1 MPQNR
6 FSAVLSLVL
15 VFLSG
20 ILVGAVSYRLY
31 SVNTV
36 STANTGG
43 RPPGRNP
50 EEVRKQRMREM
61 REKVKLDDEQ
71 FTKLGEI
78 YDHTR
83 QEFQALKKK
92 GDAEG
97 HQIWDK
103 QRESVRAM
111 LRPDQL
117 PLYEQYQKE
126 QDEQR
131 RKHMQA
137 EGKK

>member
-1 MPQNR
+1 MPKNKL
-6 FSAVLSLVL
+6 SAVLSLVF

-20 ILVGAVSYRLY
+20 VLVGGVSYRLY

-36 STANTGG
+36 NTATVAH
-43 RPPGRNP
+43 PPRLDP
-50 EEVRKQRMREM
+50 EEIRKRRVHEM
-61 REKVKLDDEQ
+61 RDRVKLDDAQ
-71 FTKLGEI
+71 IVKLNEI

-92 GDAEG
+92 GDQEG
-97 HQIWDK
+97 HQIWEG
-103 QRESVRAM
+103 QREAIRAM

-117 PLYEQYQKE
+117 PLYEQYQKDM
-126 QDEQR
+126 DEQR
-131 RKHMQA
+131 KKRMQA

>member
-1 MPQNR
+1 MSKNK

-31 SVNTV
+31 SVSTVNT
-36 STANTGG
+36 ATGG
-43 RPPGRNP
+43 RPPARPNP

-61 REKVKLDDEQ
+61 KERVKLDDAQ
-71 FTKLGEI
+71 FAQLGDI

-92 GDAEG
+92 GDEEG
-97 HQIWDK
+97 HQIWDH
-103 QRESVRAM
+103 QREAIRAM
-111 LRPDQL
+111 LRPDQVS
-117 PLYEQYQKE
+117 LYEQYQKE
-126 QDEQR
+126 MDELR
-131 RKHMQA
+131 RKRQQA